1 MFSGATIAAI
11 TEADIDEAI
20 RVYFTKRIASY
31 PDEPKFVR
39 EMLTTHSEYPYD
51 VQRIANT
58 FAERYENG
66 LPINRAEVIATLVQL
81 IENLLTDLDESN
93 PHSWV

>member
-1 MFSGATIAAI
+1 MFSRATIAAI

-20 RVYFTKRIASY
+20 HVYFTKRIASY

-39 EMLTTHSEYPYD
+39 EMLTAHSEYPYD

-66 LPINRAEVIATLVQL
+66 ASINRAEVIAALVQL
-81 IENLLTDLDESN
+81 IEDLLTDLDESN
-93 PHSWV
+93 PYS